1 MRDTTGED
9 TAASNQPVPN
19 DARTDARVDQG
30 QSDDV
35 RDSLT
40 ANGDDD
46 YSVVDEDLPGSNVVS
61 VSSSAGTDAETSS
74 APSATSGAEGSD
86 YDTTDVERVDL
97 DTSQQ

>member
-1 MRDTTGED
+1 MDDTQ
-9 TAASNQPVPN
+9 SSKQPIPN
-19 DARTDARVDQG
+19 DAITEAAVDQG

-46 YSVVDEDLPGSNVVS
+46 YTVSTEDLPGPKVVG
-61 VSSSAGTDAETSS
+61 VSSAAGTDAETPSE
-74 APSATSGAEGSD
+74 PSALSGAEGSD
-86 YDTTDVERVDL
+86 YGVDRDDL